1 MVVNKTKKPIGA
13 SSIYKLNLKKKK
25 KSNSY
30 RWDPNFLFLESWIG
44 Y

>member
-25 KSNSY
+25 KNQIVIDETLTFY
-30 RWDPNFLFLESWIG
+30 F
-44 Y
+44 